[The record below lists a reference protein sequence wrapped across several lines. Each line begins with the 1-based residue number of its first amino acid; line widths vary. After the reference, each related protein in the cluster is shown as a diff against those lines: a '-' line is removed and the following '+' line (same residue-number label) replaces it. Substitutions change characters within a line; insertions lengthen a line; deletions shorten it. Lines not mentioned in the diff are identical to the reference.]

1 MEFIWIQWHIRFKLL
16 KKLSKEE
23 NTIFLMGGFNID
35 LVPNDKNSDSVAPVN
50 SMHVTAWKVS
60 VFGIFLVHIFPH
72 LDWIRRDT
80 QNAVKTGQK
89 NSEYGYFFTQC
100 AAFPF
105 IYLCQIWYYYSY
117 HPYKYHQYHQDFKR
131 VTKL

>member
-1 MEFIWIQWHIRFKLL
+1 
-16 KKLSKEE
+16 
-23 NTIFLMGGFNID
+23 MGGFNID
-35 LVPNDKNSDSVAPVN
+35 LVQYDKNSDSVAPVN

-72 LDWIRRDT
+72 SDWIRRDT
-80 QNAVKTGQK
+80 QNAVKYW
-89 NSEYGYFFTQC
+89 SEKLRIRIFFTKC

-117 HPYKYHQYHQDFKR
+117 HLCKYHQTIKILKEPRNYNGKLLLCSPQKQ
-131 VTKL
+131 TKTQLTF